1 MFGLVVCLN
10 NFHQNYKNFEEVVK
24 DLSLQYA
31 LEGHDKHGDY
41 YGYSGYNTLEACL
54 KAAHNI
60 KCVANKYIKIFY
72 VCVFED
78 TYAFFGPDMNESKI
92 LFKSSI

>member
-10 NFHQNYKNFEEVVK
+10 NFRQNYGKFEEAVK
-24 DLSLQYA
+24 GLSLQYG
-31 LEGHDKHGDY
+31 LESHDKYGDY

-54 KAAHNI
+54 KAAHDI

-72 VCVFED
+72 VCMFED
-78 TYAFFGPDMNESKI
+78 AHAFFGPDMNKSEI
-92 LFKSSI
+92 LFKSSV

>member
-10 NFHQNYKNFEEVVK
+10 NFHQNYGKFEEAVK
-24 DLSLQYA
+24 NLSLQYG
-31 LEGHDKHGDY
+31 LESHDEYGDY

-54 KAAHNI
+54 KAAHDI

-72 VCVFED
+72 VCTFENIH
-78 TYAFFGPDMNESKI
+78 AFFGPDMNKSEI
-92 LFKSSI
+92 LFKSSV

>member
-10 NFHQNYKNFEEVVK
+10 NFRQNYGKFEEAVK
-24 DLSLQYA
+24 GLSLQYG
-31 LEGHDKHGDY
+31 LESHDKYGDY

-54 KAAHNI
+54 KAAHDI

-72 VCVFED
+72 ICMFED
-78 TYAFFGPDMNESKI
+78 SHAFFGPDMNKSEI
-92 LFKSSI
+92 LFKSSV